1 MALKQDL
8 VVHSSDILQPLQ
20 PDDHEQNTSDTGLAG
35 VRYGSLAAKI
45 INGGIAGVTGVLA
58 TFPVDLS
65 KTRLQNQKIV
75 DGKRMYNGLIDC
87 LTKVVRN
94 EGFFSLYR
102 GLAPNLVLIVPEKT
116 IKLAV
121 NDVLRG
127 HFSDNGKKPLTI
139 TQQILAGAGA
149 GTCQVVITAPMEIL
163 KIFGQD
169 SGRLHAMPGGAA
181 IASSSPVAY
190 VWRTHGLRGFYKGVG
205 ATIIRDVPF
214 SMIYFP
220 TFAMLNKQGI
230 TNENDTPPFMHT
242 LASACVAGATA
253 AVAVNPCD
261 VVKTRL
267 QSMHPAAR
275 KYKGVLDCFWS
286 IYSEEGH
293 KSFWRGAQA
302 RAITIAP
309 LFGIA
314 QSMYCLGIGEQFLG
328 LPRPSMT

>member
-1 MALKQDL
+1 
-8 VVHSSDILQPLQ
+8 
-20 PDDHEQNTSDTGLAG
+20 
-35 VRYGSLAAKI
+35 
-45 INGGIAGVTGVLA
+45 
-58 TFPVDLS
+58 
-65 KTRLQNQKIV
+65 
-75 DGKRMYNGLIDC
+75 
-87 LTKVVRN
+87 
-94 EGFFSLYR
+94 
-102 GLAPNLVLIVPEKT
+102 
-116 IKLAV
+116 V
-121 NDVLRG
+121 NDVLRS
-127 HFSDNGKKPLTI
+127 HFSENGTKSLTI

-149 GTCQVVITAPMEIL
+149 GTCQVVVTAPMEIL

-190 VWRTHGLRGFYKGVG
+190 VWRTHGIRGFYKGVG

-220 TFAMLNKQGI
+220 TFAILNKQGV
-230 TNENDTPPFMHT
+230 TNEDESAPFMHT